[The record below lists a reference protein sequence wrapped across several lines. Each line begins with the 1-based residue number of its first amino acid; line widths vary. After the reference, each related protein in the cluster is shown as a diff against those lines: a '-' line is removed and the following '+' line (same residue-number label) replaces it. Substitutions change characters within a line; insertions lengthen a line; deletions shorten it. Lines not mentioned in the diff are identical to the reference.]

1 MGSFRSHPLLA
12 YTAAAATTALLL
24 AGCSGSSN
32 GGSGGTAA
40 VQNGGGGSTGYVPPS
55 GTTDTGQLF
64 PVYANKKA
72 GYSFAYPGGWRIK
85 ESGTGVRISRFGDA
99 ITAVIRPRANAPYY
113 KGYQTQLE
121 AQLKKNDPKI
131 IDAIVQPASQVEF
144 GKDKV
149 TMAVI
154 EQKRPTGPG
163 NAPLDTVITYRYLF
177 WKSNKLLLLS
187 LSSVKGIDNA
197 AAWNLIASTFKWQ

>member
-1 MGSFRSHPLLA
+1 MGTFRSHSLLA
-12 YTAAAATTALLL
+12 IAAAAAAVLLA
-24 AGCSGSSN
+24 AGCSGSSS
-32 GGSGGTAA
+32 GGSGGAA
-40 VQNGGGGSTGYVPPS
+40 AGQSGGSSTGYVPPS
-55 GTTDTGQLF
+55 GTTDTGELF
-64 PVYANKKA
+64 PIYTNKTA

-85 ESGTGVRISRFGDA
+85 PSGTGVRISRFGDA

-113 KGYQTQLE
+113 KGYQKQME

-131 IDAIVQPASQVEF
+131 IDAIVQPASLVKF

-163 NAPLDTVITYRYLF
+163 NAPLDTVITYRYLY
-177 WKSNKLLLLS
+177 WKSGKLLLLS

-197 AAWNLIASTFKWQ
+197 AAWNLIASSLKWQ

>member
-1 MGSFRSHPLLA
+1 MGTFRSHPLLA
-12 YTAAAATTALLL
+12 IAAAAAGLLL
-24 AGCSGSSN
+24 AAGCSGSSN
-32 GGSGGTAA
+32 GGSGGTGAA
-40 VQNGGGGSTGYVPPS
+40 QTSGGGSTGYVPPS
-55 GTTDTGQLF
+55 GTTDTGLLF

-131 IDAIVQPASQVEF
+131 IDAIVQPASQVKF

-163 NAPLDTVITYRYLF
+163 NAPLDTVITYRYLY
-177 WKSNKLLLLS
+177 WKAGKLLLLS
-187 LSSVKGIDNA
+187 LSSVKGVDNA
-197 AAWNLIASTFKWQ
+197 AAWNLIASTVKWQ

>member
-1 MGSFRSHPLLA
+1 M
-12 YTAAAATTALLL
+12 LL

-40 VQNGGGGSTGYVPPS
+40 VQTGGGSSTGYVPPS
-55 GTTDTGQLF
+55 GTADTGLLF
-64 PVYANKKA
+64 PVYSNSKA

-85 ESGTGVRISRFGDA
+85 PSGTGVRISRFGDA
-99 ITAVIRPRANAPYY
+99 ITAVIRPRANPPFY

-131 IDAIVQPASQVEF
+131 IDAIVQPASQVKF
-144 GKDKV
+144 GNDKV

-163 NAPLDTVITYRYLF
+163 NAPLDTVITYRYLY
-177 WKSNKLLLLS
+177 WKSGKLLLLS

-197 AAWNLIASTFKWQ
+197 AAWNLIASTVKWQ

>member
-1 MGSFRSHPLLA
+1 MGTFRSHPLLA
-12 YTAAAATTALLL
+12 IAAAAAGLLL
-24 AGCSGSSN
+24 AAGCSGSSN
-32 GGSGGTAA
+32 GGSGGSGAA
-40 VQNGGGGSTGYVPPS
+40 QTNGGGSTGYVPPS
-55 GTTDTGQLF
+55 GTTDTGLLF

-131 IDAIVQPASQVEF
+131 IDAIVQPASQVKF

-163 NAPLDTVITYRYLF
+163 NAPLDTVITYRYLY
-177 WKSNKLLLLS
+177 WKAGKLLLLS
-187 LSSVKGIDNA
+187 LSSVKGVDNA
-197 AAWNLIASTFKWQ
+197 AAWNLIASTVKWQ

>member
-1 MGSFRSHPLLA
+1 MGTFRSHPLLA
-12 YTAAAATTALLL
+12 IAAAAAGLLL
-24 AGCSGSSN
+24 AAGCSGSSN
-32 GGSGGTAA
+32 GGSGGSGAA
-40 VQNGGGGSTGYVPPS
+40 QTNGGGSTGYVPPS
-55 GTTDTGQLF
+55 GTTDTGLLF

-131 IDAIVQPASQVEF
+131 IDAIVQPASQVKF

-163 NAPLDTVITYRYLF
+163 NAPLDTVITYRYLY
-177 WKSNKLLLLS
+177 WKAGKLLLLS

-197 AAWNLIASTFKWQ
+197 AAWNLIASTVKWQ